1 MFRHSAFLILILLST
16 NVFSEVYQW
25 KDEFGNI
32 HFSDKKP
39 EQAIS
44 ADRVEIKENKGRFEY
59 KAVEAK
65 KPIYNFGRKPY
76 QKGEKVVVIDTP
88 VIKLDKKGHRKTPVG
103 EAFFGG
109 NCVSPTT
116 MYIEDL
122 ADSYQFLV
130 SEGYNGLDTAI
141 ADEMERSNYSRRT
154 ARSGFAKHEATKLGG
169 YLLETEINEL
179 IIRSCY
185 FNTRLKHVYRFR
197 NDLKKI
203 KWRNSTVSKAYVNV
217 RWKLKDVSD
226 GRILYAGESEGSF
239 DHWTDYIDK
248 HISHS
253 ILQTVKKATQLAT
266 QNLLSDERF
275 VALIRTQSSNTVKTK
290 RHAAD
295 SIHSLTDMPASK
307 DAPVSRGF
315 IGNAMDTAKLTAVM
329 SVMSSLKIS
338 TTEYYMMN
346 GRFPERLSDIH
357 IDNPDEFTDQE
368 LVKYYSIEQGGIIA
382 ARLANRFG
390 KNAKLVFIPKALN
403 QIGLIEWSC
412 RGNLHKSVLARLN
425 CKSF

>member
-1 MFRHSAFLILILLST
+1 MYRHLFILLLMLMST

-59 KAVEAK
+59 KAVEVK

-76 QKGEKVVVIDTP
+76 QKGEKIVVIDTP
-88 VIKLDKKGHRKTPVG
+88 VIKLDKKGHKKTPVG

-122 ADSYQFLV
+122 ADSYKFLV
-130 SEGYNGLDTAI
+130 SEGYSGLDTAI

-154 ARSGFAKHEATKLGG
+154 ARSGFAKHEATKLAG
-169 YLLETEINEL
+169 YLLETEINDL

-185 FNTRLKHVYRFR
+185 FNTRLKHVYRYR

-203 KWRNSTVSKAYVNV
+203 KWRNNTVSKAYVKV
-217 RWKLKDVSD
+217 RWELKDVVD
-226 GRILYAGESEGSF
+226 GRIVYSGETEGSF
-239 DHWTDYIDK
+239 DHWTNYIDK

-253 ILQTVKKATQLAT
+253 ILQTVKKATQMAT

-275 VALIRTQSSNTVKTK
+275 VALIRTRPSKSIKHKSPASDT
-290 RHAAD
+290 
-295 SIHSLTDMPASK
+295 IHSLTDMQSGQK
-307 DAPVSRGF
+307 APVSRGF

-329 SVMSSLKIS
+329 SIMSSLKIS

-357 IDNPDEFTDQE
+357 IDNPDEFTDLE
-368 LVKYYSIEQGGIIA
+368 LVKYYSIEQGGIVA

-390 KNAKLVFIPKALN
+390 ENAKLVFIPKPLN